1 MQCAVPEHLV
11 SKITPQISSN
21 SGWDRAQTLSRYHN
35 VDCLFH
41 LEWILLRGMVVGCGV
56 EDEMISESASKR
68 MDGRGEGELIL
79 ESVSK
84 TREDGCGIE
93 V

>member
-56 EDEMISESASKR
+56 EDEMISES
-68 MDGRGEGELIL
+68 E
-79 ESVSK
+79 SK
-84 TREDGCGIE
+84 TREGKDVWAWRG
-93 V
+93 

>member
-1 MQCAVPEHLV
+1 MDA
-11 SKITPQISSN
+11 
-21 SGWDRAQTLSRYHN
+21 
-35 VDCLFH
+35 
-41 LEWILLRGMVVGCGV
+41 RGEV
-56 EDEMISESASKR
+56 EMISESASKR
-68 MDGRGEGELIL
+68 MDGRGEGELLL

>member
-1 MQCAVPEHLV
+1 MQCAVPEHLM

-21 SGWDRAQTLSRYHN
+21 SGWDRAQFQSRYHN

-41 LEWILLRGMVVGCGV
+41 VEWILLRGIVVGCGV
-56 EDEMISESASKR
+56 DGEMIS
-68 MDGRGEGELIL
+68 

-84 TREDGCGIE
+84 TREGKDAG
-93 V
+93 

>member
-1 MQCAVPEHLV
+1 MA
-11 SKITPQISSN
+11 
-21 SGWDRAQTLSRYHN
+21 A
-35 VDCLFH
+35 
-41 LEWILLRGMVVGCGV
+41 GM
-56 EDEMISESASKR
+56 DAL
-68 MDGRGEGELIL
+68 GEGELIL

>member
-1 MQCAVPEHLV
+1 MQCAVPEHLM

-21 SGWDRAQTLSRYHN
+21 SGWDRAQTQSRYHN

-41 LEWILLRGMVVGCGV
+41 VILLRGIVVGCGV
-56 EDEMISESASKR
+56 VGEMIS
-68 MDGRGEGELIL
+68 

-84 TREDGCGIE
+84 TRAEGGCGVVGEMISE
-93 V
+93 SEG